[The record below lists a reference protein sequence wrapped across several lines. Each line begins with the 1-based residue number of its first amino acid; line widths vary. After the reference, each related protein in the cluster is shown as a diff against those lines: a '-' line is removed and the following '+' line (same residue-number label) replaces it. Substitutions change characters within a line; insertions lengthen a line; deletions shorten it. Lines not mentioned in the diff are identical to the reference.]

1 MFVAGRN
8 RIIFLKYFEFFT
20 GHSMVSFDLREADTP
35 EVGEFAAAPKRRRPF
50 QTTADWLKPSHVL
63 GVGGDP
69 EFAGGGARTGRHL

>member
-1 MFVAGRN
+1 
-8 RIIFLKYFEFFT
+8 
-20 GHSMVSFDLREADTP
+20 MVSFDLREADTP

-69 EFAGGGARTGRHL
+69 EFAGKWIRDLVGVGGGARTGRHL